1 MLTPGVLDVVGPLH
15 LANEDE
21 VQVAQSLQAA
31 SSRPV
36 AIGRGEPLEDS
47 FQLIAL
53 DREIINITHVYFNH
67 EMLLQWRFA
76 RNRASTGINPNAVTI
91 RGVKDTGD
99 VRQKVITYLQEIPGL
114 YAIMIGSFLMLFV
127 PESCTTYAA
136 KCSSKENLGTHTR
149 FGEFV
154 LTVNCMTALS
164 FFVADIFFNRR
175 ETFLINWLDMDD
187 EFPSTHLRYVIDR
200 YPRIK
205 NMLWDHN
212 TRCFHLARLTTLLVV
227 LNFIFSAAFVLR
239 RAGHDT
245 KVCCPGIF
253 PGEMKTITT
262 LLTSTMLV
270 FFKLLRHMRTTSRS
284 RRETMGLSS
293 AHMLPLSYN
302 VIDADHV
309 DDEEDAPQPPAK
321 TA

>member
-1 MLTPGVLDVVGPLH
+1 MLTPGVLEVVGPLH
-15 LANEDE
+15 LADDDE
-21 VQVAQSLQAA
+21 VQFAQSLQAA

-47 FQLIAL
+47 FQLLAL
-53 DREIINITHVYFNH
+53 DREILNITHVYFDH
-67 EMLLQWRFA
+67 EKLLQWRFA

-91 RGVKDTGD
+91 HGISDSAD
-99 VRQKVITYLQEIPGL
+99 VRQKVITYLQEVPGL

-127 PESCTTYAA
+127 PESCTTFAA
-136 KCSSKENLGTHTR
+136 SCSSRENLGTHTR
-149 FGEFV
+149 FGQFV
-154 LTVNCMTALS
+154 LTMNCMTGTS
-164 FFVADIFFNRR
+164 FVVADFFFNRR
-175 ETFLINWLDMDD
+175 ETFLINWLDLDD
-187 EFPSTHLRYVIDR
+187 EYPSTHLHHVIDR

-205 NMLWDHN
+205 SMLWDHN
-212 TRCFHLARLTTLLVV
+212 TRCFHLARTTTTLVV

-239 RAGHDT
+239 RAGHSE

-270 FFKLLRHMRTTSRS
+270 FMKLLRHMRTTSRS

-293 AHMLPLSYN
+293 VHMLPLSYN

-309 DDEEDAPQPPAK
+309 DDEEDAPPAK
-321 TA
+321 EV